1 MEQVETF
8 NGDFAELAAL
18 MQSSWAENAQE
29 PLLYS
34 ARFLESALQQ
44 PGASLDLC
52 PAVYEHGALIAFGA
66 GVPRNLR
73 LNGQSCSVLL
83 DSFITVAPVHK
94 GRGLGGLIWSGIA
107 EAAKRNKHDGLI
119 TFCVEGD
126 RMNQSLLKFA
136 ERYRWPTQKSLAVRY
151 LARLVPKNR
160 GGSIGTAYPASFLSN
175 SERIDSGIG
184 FARVWTEREAEWQCR
199 EREGAF
205 GCSTER
211 GAISGYAMPTAGAK
225 PALCGLVEDVLWDA
239 MEHADRKRLV
249 ASLLDVASAAG
260 IDLLLVPVLNYTDL
274 TPFAEAGFRA
284 TRRTLQMYLTSWSPK
299 FPFQEITS
307 AYIDVF

>member
-1 MEQVETF
+1 MDHVEAF
-8 NGDFAELAAL
+8 KGDFAELASL

-44 PGASLDLC
+44 PGASLDFC
-52 PAVYEHGALIAFGA
+52 PAIYDSGALIAFGA
-66 GVPRNLR
+66 GLPRNLR
-73 LNGQSCSVLL
+73 FNGQSCSVLL
-83 DSFITVAPVHK
+83 DSFITVAPAHK

-107 EAAKRNKHDGLI
+107 EAAKRNQHDGLI

-136 ERYRWPTQKSLAVRY
+136 ERYSLPTQKNLAVRY
-151 LARLVPKNR
+151 LARPVPKNR
-160 GGSIGTAYPASFLSN
+160 GGSIGTADPAIFLRSSEYLN
-175 SERIDSGIG
+175 SSIG
-184 FARVWTEREAEWQCR
+184 FARIWSEREAEWQCR

-205 GCSTER
+205 GCSLEH
-211 GAISGYAMPTAGAK
+211 GVISAYSMPTAGAK
-225 PALCGLVEDVLWDA
+225 PALCGLVEDVLWDKL
-239 MEHADRKRLV
+239 EHADRKQLV
-249 ASLLDVASAAG
+249 ANMLDVASAAG
-260 IDLLLVPVLNYTDL
+260 IDLLLVPILNYTDL
-274 TPFAEAGFRA
+274 TPFTEAGFRA

-299 FPFQEITS
+299 FPLQEVTS